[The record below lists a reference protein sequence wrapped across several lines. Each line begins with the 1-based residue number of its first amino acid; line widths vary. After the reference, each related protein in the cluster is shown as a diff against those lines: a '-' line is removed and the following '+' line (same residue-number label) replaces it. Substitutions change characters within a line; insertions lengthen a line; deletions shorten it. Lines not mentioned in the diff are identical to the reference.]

1 MKRATLAFWLTCSA
15 FSNAAMA
22 AQPLDNHAHVAFSG
36 QPLTLLS
43 THSRD
48 IGYLPQAYTGQY
60 FEASDR
66 THGVR
71 QLNLTIHSDVLS
83 GRAIGMS
90 LLEQIVIN
98 EDWETV
104 LELEDRMNS
113 LVKMLDRRLVKGDH
127 IIIEYTEGRGS
138 EIQVQGEFMGILLGQ
153 DLFDAIASSTASP
166 LAITT
171 PSISKLSGPE
181 RSKQQVSLLAANLK
195 TAKSDITKASL

>member
-22 AQPLDNHAHVAFSG
+22 AQPLDNHVHVAVSG

-48 IGYLPQAYTGQY
+48 IGYLSQAYTGQY

-83 GRAIGMS
+83 GRAIGMN

-104 LELEDRMNS
+104 LQLEDRMNS

-153 DLFDAIASSTASP
+153 DLFNAIASSTANT
-166 LAITT
+166 LAEAT
-171 PSISKLSGPE
+171 PSMPYPSEPE
-181 RSKQQVSLLAANLK
+181 TSRQQASLLTASLK
-195 TAKSDITKASL
+195 TPESGIARVPL